1 MPATAGAAGGVDG
14 GGGGAGVGV
23 GGGGGGGRGGSSS
36 SLLLRPQPAPASLRE
51 GQETPKRQTY
61 RNGNEAKV
69 PSEVR
74 AINSYICVWAVLS
87 LDLNFPIS
95 VSPLADKSTC
105 SYSTAGAIVIITDS
119 LRGIT
124 HSIQHFPP
132 KPKQC
137 K

>member
-1 MPATAGAAGGVDG
+1 MGEEEEQGWELVEEEEEEEVAPPPATSPTCSGIPK
-14 GGGGAGVGV
+14 GGAGD
-23 GGGGGGGRGGSSS
+23 
-36 SLLLRPQPAPASLRE
+36 
-51 GQETPKRQTY
+51 QETPKRQTY

-95 VSPLADKSTC
+95 VSPLANKSTC

-132 KPKQC
+132 KPKQG
-137 K
+137 KQ